1 MSTGTVLAI
10 VSGGLAF
17 GQNLPYVR
25 AMLQGHTKPSRV
37 ACAIGVVCN
46 LVMVISLL
54 KSGNTGG
61 VALPAIFLVSG
72 VVVFALSIKYGI
84 SKITRTDIIAA
95 SVAALAIAAYL
106 VFGANA
112 AVIGTNTAQVT
123 ALIATFNKLRSNPGT
138 EDLTSW
144 SMGGV
149 AAFLSL
155 AAIVNSGADSFA
167 ALAVPVRCVLSC
179 VLILGLAIVQ
189 RRAQQ
194 SETPRVHHL
203 HFQHLHF
210 RLARHHDFAIAA

>member
-10 VSGGLAF
+10 ISGGLAL

-25 AMLQGHTKPSRV
+25 AMLKGHTKPSRV
-37 ACAIGVVCN
+37 ACGISVVCN
-46 LVMVISLL
+46 LLMVLSLL
-54 KSGNTGG
+54 QSGEAGG
-61 VALPAIFLVSG
+61 IVLPAIFLVSG
-72 VVVFALSIKYGI
+72 IGVFAMSIKYGI

-95 SVAALAIAAYL
+95 SVAALAVAAWL
-106 VFGANA
+106 IFGTNA

-138 EDLTSW
+138 EDLTAW

-155 AAIVNSGADSFA
+155 AGILNAGADSFA

-179 VLILGLAIVQ
+179 LLILGLALAQ

-194 SETPRVHHL
+194 PATTHVHHL
-203 HFQHLHF
+203 PFHF